1 MTTQEETQK
10 IYDVIEAA
18 LLSLCQEK
26 PNDPVDYL
34 SRKMLELIGEDSS
47 AAIRKKT
54 TNIMPGSGLSENI
67 VLSPD
72 KIAIQNLKK
81 DFYSNYKILEEISV
95 NNYLI
100 EDLKFGDANGQK
112 CARIIDKQLNQNKIL
127 MSDRVITTLVKLS
140 HPNIVKIIEILED
153 DKYFYIIYDYCP
165 GKDIFNYFY
174 SNRARMNETLIRKTL
189 IQILSALGYLHRSGV
204 IYKNLVPSKVLV
216 YNKEFD
222 PNDIQI
228 KLGDLI
234 NNTEGFS
241 KKSYSYNNFG
251 NVIQDPLFIAPEFLE
266 KKYNHKVDIWG
277 VGMLAYLLFVGTPPF
292 KGPKHKI
299 IYDIANNEIEYPP
312 DLDPIKKNLLQKM
325 LTRNPNERYD
335 ADMLLKE
342 QYFQQDLNESM
353 DDEKAG
359 KSFLNVVNSISTL
372 AIGKNL
378 RKSAMSYIIARKL
391 YNENDQKLR
400 KIFEALDSD
409 HNGYIDKKELLSEY
423 NKYFPGT
430 TKKQLKV
437 INHFLETADVDNNGK
452 IDYAEFLTAMNL
464 GNKEISEKTLRE
476 IFDYYDH
483 NKNGVIEAKDIREIF
498 EDTGLSDKEIHD
510 LIDEIDLND
519 DRSLSFEEFY
529 KLITAA
535 I

>member
-1 MTTQEETQK
+1 MATQEETQK
-10 IYDVIEAA
+10 IYEVIEEA

-34 SRKMLELIGEDSS
+34 SRKMLQLIGDDPTS
-47 AAIRKKT
+47 AIRKKNT
-54 TNIMPGSGLSENI
+54 LIEGNVTENI

-81 DFYSNYKILEEISV
+81 DFYENYKILEQISI

-100 EDLKFGDANGQK
+100 EDLKLGDANGQK
-112 CARIIDKQLNQNKIL
+112 CARIIDKSNNRHKIL
-127 MSDRVITTLVKLS
+127 MSDRIITTLVKLS
-140 HPNIVKIIEILED
+140 HPNLIKIIEILED
-153 DKYFYIIYDYCP
+153 EKYFYVIYDYCP
-165 GKDIFNYFY
+165 GKDLFNYFY
-174 SNRARMNETLIRKTL
+174 SNRSNMSEGLIRKALT
-189 IQILSALGYLHRSGV
+189 QILSALGYLHRSGV
-204 IYKNLVPSKVLV
+204 IYKNLIPSKVLV

-234 NNTEGFS
+234 YNTEIFS
-241 KKSYSYNNFG
+241 KKNYIYSGYDNL
-251 NVIQDPLFIAPEFLE
+251 IQDPLFIAPEYLE

-277 VGMLAYLLFVGTPPF
+277 VGMLAYLLFVGRPPF

-299 IYDIANNEIEYPP
+299 IYQIANNDIEYPIN
-312 DLDPIKKNLLQKM
+312 LDEVKKSLLQKM
-325 LTRNPNERYD
+325 LAKNPNDRYD
-335 ADMLLKE
+335 ADSLLKE
-342 QYFQQDLNESM
+342 EYFHQEMDESM
-353 DDEKAG
+353 DEAKAG
-359 KSFLNVVNSISTL
+359 KGFLNVVNSISSFTV
-372 AIGKNL
+372 GKNL

-409 HNGYIDKKELLSEY
+409 HNGYIDKKELLREY

-437 INHFLETADVDNNGK
+437 INNFLETADVDNNGK

-464 GNKEISEKTLRE
+464 GNKEISRTTLRE
-476 IFDYYDH
+476 VFDYYDH
-483 NKNGVIEAKDIREIF
+483 DKNGVIEAKDIKEIF
-498 EDTGLSDKEIHD
+498 EDTGLNDKEIHD
-510 LIDEIDLND
+510 LIDEVDLNE
-519 DRSLSFEEFY
+519 DRALSFEEFY

>member
-1 MTTQEETQK
+1 MATQEETQK
-10 IYDVIEAA
+10 IYEVIEEA

-34 SRKMLELIGEDSS
+34 SRKMLQLIGDDPTS
-47 AAIRKKT
+47 AIRKKNT
-54 TNIMPGSGLSENI
+54 MIEGNVTENI

-81 DFYSNYKILEEISV
+81 DFYENYKILEQISI

-100 EDLKFGDANGQK
+100 EDLKLGDANGQK
-112 CARIIDKQLNQNKIL
+112 CARIIDKSNNRHKIL
-127 MSDRVITTLVKLS
+127 MSDRIITTLVKLS
-140 HPNIVKIIEILED
+140 HPNLIKIIEILED
-153 DKYFYIIYDYCP
+153 EKYFYVIYDYCP
-165 GKDIFNYFY
+165 GKDLFNYFY
-174 SNRARMNETLIRKTL
+174 SNRSNMSEGLIRKALT
-189 IQILSALGYLHRSGV
+189 QILSALGYLHRSGV
-204 IYKNLVPSKVLV
+204 IYKNLIPSKVLV

-234 NNTEGFS
+234 YNTEIFS
-241 KKSYSYNNFG
+241 KINYIYSRYDNL
-251 NVIQDPLFIAPEFLE
+251 IQDPLFIAPEYLE

-277 VGMLAYLLFVGTPPF
+277 VGMLAYLLFVGRPPF

-299 IYDIANNEIEYPP
+299 IYQIANNDVEYPIN
-312 DLDPIKKNLLQKM
+312 LDEVKKSLLQKM
-325 LTRNPNERYD
+325 LAKNPNDRYD
-335 ADMLLKE
+335 ADSLLKE
-342 QYFQQDLNESM
+342 GYFHQEMDESM
-353 DDEKAG
+353 DEAKAG
-359 KSFLNVVNSISTL
+359 KGFLNVVNSISSFTV
-372 AIGKNL
+372 GKNL

-409 HNGYIDKKELLSEY
+409 HNGYIDKKELLREY

-437 INHFLETADVDNNGK
+437 INNFLETADVDNNGK

-464 GNKEISEKTLRE
+464 GNKEISRTTLRE
-476 IFDYYDH
+476 VFDYYDH
-483 NKNGVIEAKDIREIF
+483 DKNGVIEAKDIKEIF
-498 EDTGLSDKEIHD
+498 EDTGLNDKEIHD
-510 LIDEIDLND
+510 LIDEVDLNE
-519 DRSLSFEEFY
+519 DRALSFEEFY

>member
-1 MTTQEETQK
+1 MATQDETQI
-10 IYDVIEAA
+10 IYDVIEKA
-18 LLSLCQEK
+18 LLSLCKEK

-34 SRKMLELIGEDSS
+34 SRKMLELIGEDPTF
-47 AAIRKKT
+47 AIRRKT
-54 TNIMPGSGLSENI
+54 TTLTGGVNDNII
-67 VLSPD
+67 LSPE

-81 DFYSNYKILEEISV
+81 DFYANYRILEEISV

-100 EDLKFGDANGQK
+100 EDLKLGDINGQK
-112 CARIIDKQLNQNKIL
+112 CARIIDKSINQNKIL
-127 MSDRVITTLVKLS
+127 MSDRIISTLVKLT
-140 HPNIVKIIEILED
+140 HPNIIKIIEILED
-153 DKYFYIIYDYCP
+153 EKYFYIIYDYCP
-165 GKDIFNYFY
+165 GKDLFNYFY
-174 SNRARMNETLIRKTL
+174 SNRTQMNEVLIKKALT
-189 IQILSALGYLHRSGV
+189 QILSALAYLHHSGV
-204 IYKNLVPSKVLV
+204 IYKNLIPSKILV

-241 KKSYSYNNFG
+241 KKNYTYTGFG
-251 NVIQDPLFIAPEFLE
+251 NTINEPLFIAPEYLE

-277 VGMLAYLLFVGTPPF
+277 VGMLAYLLFVGAPPF

-299 IYDIANNEIEYPP
+299 IYDIANSDIEYPP
-312 DLDPIKKNLLQKM
+312 ELEHSKRILLQKM
-325 LTRNPNERYD
+325 LARNPNERSD
-335 ADMLLKE
+335 ADSLLKE
-342 QYFQQDLNESM
+342 DYFRQDLNEI
-353 DDEKAG
+353 DEDKKEG
-359 KSFLNVVNSISTL
+359 KNFLNVVNSISTFTV
-372 AIGKNL
+372 GKNL

-391 YNENDQKLR
+391 YNENDLKLR
-400 KIFEALDSD
+400 KIFETLDAD
-409 HNGYIDKKELLSEY
+409 HNGYIDKKELLREY

-437 INHFLETADVDNNGK
+437 INNFLETADVDNNGK

-476 IFDYYDH
+476 IFDYYDYD
-483 NKNGVIEAKDIREIF
+483 KNGVIEAKDIREIF

-510 LIDEIDLND
+510 IIDEVDSNE
-519 DRSLSFEEFY
+519 DRQLSFQEFY
-529 KLITAA
+529 KLITDT

>member
-10 IYDVIEAA
+10 IYDVIEKA
-18 LLSLCQEK
+18 LLSLCKEK

-34 SRKMLELIGEDSS
+34 SRKMLELIGDDPM
-47 AAIRKKT
+47 AAIRRKT
-54 TNIMPGSGLSENI
+54 TQIGGGVSENVI
-67 VLSPD
+67 LSPD
-72 KIAIQNLKK
+72 KIVIQNLKK
-81 DFYSNYKILEEISV
+81 DFYANYKIIEEISV

-100 EDLKFGDANGQK
+100 EDLKLGDVNGQR
-112 CARIIDKQLNQNKIL
+112 CARIIDKSLNQNKIL

-140 HPNIVKIIEILED
+140 HPNLIKIIEILED

-165 GKDIFNYFY
+165 GKDLFNYFY
-174 SNRARMNETLIRKTL
+174 SNRTKMNGTIIKKALT
-189 IQILSALGYLHRSGV
+189 QILSALGYLHRSGV
-204 IYKNLVPSKVLV
+204 IYKNLIPSKILV

-222 PNDIQI
+222 PDDIQI

-234 NNTEGFS
+234 NNTESFS
-241 KKSYSYNNFG
+241 KKNYIYKGFG
-251 NVIQDPLFIAPEFLE
+251 NTIQDPLFIAPEFLE

-277 VGMLAYLLFVGTPPF
+277 VGMLTYLLFVGAPPF

-299 IYDIANNEIEYPP
+299 IYQIANNNIEYPP
-312 DLDPIKKNLLQKM
+312 DLEPSKRILLQKM
-325 LTRNPNERYD
+325 LARNPNERYD
-335 ADMLLKE
+335 ADDLLKE
-342 QYFQQDLNESM
+342 EYFHQDLNEGDS
-353 DDEKAG
+353 EQKAG

-372 AIGKNL
+372 TVGKNL

-400 KIFEALDSD
+400 KIFEALDAD
-409 HNGYIDKKELLSEY
+409 HNGYIDKKELLTQY

-430 TKKQLKV
+430 TKKQMKV
-437 INHFLETADVDNNGK
+437 INNFLETADVDNNGK

-464 GNKEISEKTLRE
+464 GNKEISEKALRE

-483 NKNGVIEAKDIREIF
+483 DKNGIIEAKDIKEIF
-498 EDTGLSDKEIHD
+498 EDTGISDKEIHD
-510 LIDEIDLND
+510 LIDEIDLNE
-519 DRSLSFEEFY
+519 DRSLSFNEFY
-529 KLITAA
+529 KLITAT

>member
-1 MTTQEETQK
+1 MATQEETQK
-10 IYDVIEAA
+10 IYEVIEEA
-18 LLSLCQEK
+18 LLSLCKEK

-34 SRKMLELIGEDSS
+34 SRKMLELIGEDPTL
-47 AAIRKKT
+47 AIRKKNT
-54 TNIMPGSGLSENI
+54 VIEGGPTSENI
-67 VLSPD
+67 ILSPD

-81 DFYSNYKILEEISV
+81 DFYQNYKIIEEISL

-100 EDLKFGDANGQK
+100 EDLKLGDVNGQK
-112 CARIIDKQLNQNKIL
+112 CARIIDKSLNKNKIL
-127 MSDRVITTLVKLS
+127 MSDRIISTLVKLS
-140 HPNIVKIIEILED
+140 HPNLIKIMEILED
-153 DKYFYIIYDYCP
+153 DKFFYIIYDYCP
-165 GKDIFNYFY
+165 GKDLFNYY
-174 SNRARMNETLIRKTL
+174 YNNRTKMTETLIKKALT
-189 IQILSALGYLHRSGV
+189 QILSALGYLHRSGV
-204 IYKNLVPSKVLV
+204 IYKNLIPSKVLV

-234 NNTEGFS
+234 NNTEIFS
-241 KKSYSYNNFG
+241 KKNYIYNGFENS
-251 NVIQDPLFIAPEFLE
+251 IQDPLFIAPEFLE

-277 VGMLAYLLFVGTPPF
+277 VGMLAYLLFVGAPPF

-299 IYDIANNEIEYPP
+299 IYQIANNNIEYPP
-312 DLDPIKKNLLQKM
+312 DLDPVKKSLLQKM
-325 LTRNPNERYD
+325 LSKNPNERYD
-335 ADMLLKE
+335 ADTLLKE
-342 QYFQQDLNESM
+342 EYFHQELDESM
-353 DDEKAG
+353 DEAKAG
-359 KSFLNVVNSISTL
+359 KGFLNVVNSISTFTV
-372 AIGKNL
+372 GKNL

-391 YNENDQKLR
+391 YNENDHKLR

-409 HNGYIDKKELLSEY
+409 HNGYIDKKELLGEY

-437 INHFLETADVDNNGK
+437 INNFLETADVDNNGK

-476 IFDYYDH
+476 VFNYYDH
-483 NKNGVIEAKDIREIF
+483 DKNGVIEAKDIKEIF

-510 LIDEIDLND
+510 LIDEVDLNE